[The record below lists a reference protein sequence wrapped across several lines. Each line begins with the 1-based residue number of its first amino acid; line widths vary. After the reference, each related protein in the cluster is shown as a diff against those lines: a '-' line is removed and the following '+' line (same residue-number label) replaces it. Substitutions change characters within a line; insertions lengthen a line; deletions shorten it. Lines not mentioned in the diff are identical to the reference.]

1 MPDDLSN
8 CSVNCKKRYALHCNK
23 ILRCICKLPTS
34 NAPIMQEDQT
44 LLEAKE
50 LGLQKFRRSPFHD
63 VSLTVKPHQ
72 IVAISGEHGS
82 GKSALL
88 LALSGYMKFTS
99 GTLSIVDTNIPSE
112 VQKSRQYIGLGLF
125 SGINEF
131 YKTQTIEE
139 VLMSELKL
147 AARSPLFLKQYK
159 NDVKN
164 REALQQYAYNVLA
177 QWKVVSPH
185 KTAIGELTPYER
197 MRLGIALALL
207 KQPWLLFVDGVET
220 ELTSEQSECLVAD
233 IRTYVS
239 KHYCSC
245 LVAVLQSGL
254 EKQADQVLRLNTNRV
269 YDANKNQLGKQLSNQ
284 LGVREANGG
293 ENNAR

>member
-1 MPDDLSN
+1 
-8 CSVNCKKRYALHCNK
+8 
-23 ILRCICKLPTS
+23 
-34 NAPIMQEDQT
+34 MQEEQT
-44 LLEAKE
+44 FLEAKE
-50 LGLQKFRRSPFHD
+50 LGLKRFRRSPFWD
-63 VSLTVKPHQ
+63 VSLKVAPHQ

-88 LALSGYMKFTS
+88 LALSGYMKFTN
-99 GTLSIVDTNIPSE
+99 GILTIADVTLPNDFQE
-112 VQKSRQYIGLGLF
+112 SRQYVGLGLF

-177 QWKVVSPH
+177 QWKVFSPH
-185 KTAIGELTPYER
+185 ETAIGELTPCER
-197 MRLGIALALL
+197 MRLAIALALL
-207 KQPWLLFVDGVET
+207 KKPWLLFVDGIET
-220 ELTSEQSECLVAD
+220 ELTSEQSECLFSD
-233 IRTYVS
+233 IRAYVS
-239 KHYCSC
+239 KNYCSC
-245 LVAVLQSGL
+245 LVGVLQSGL
-254 EKQADQVLRLNTNRV
+254 EKQADQVLRLSPNHGESENSHI
-269 YDANKNQLGKQLSNQ
+269 DSQLGTS
-284 LGVREANGG
+284 EANGG